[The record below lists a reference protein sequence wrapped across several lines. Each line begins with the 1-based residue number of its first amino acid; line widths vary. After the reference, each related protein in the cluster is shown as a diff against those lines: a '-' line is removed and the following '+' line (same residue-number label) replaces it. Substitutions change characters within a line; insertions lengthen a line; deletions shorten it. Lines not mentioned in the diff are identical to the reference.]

1 MVVLILLIAL
11 LLIIFI
17 IIAVKKARIKYNNS
31 LFIFGGIKS
40 GKTLTAVK
48 IGINQF
54 KINCKKV
61 KRYNKR
67 LKISNLFRKLFKKEL
82 KNPLPKPQFY
92 SNFPIKVSKKY
103 GMSLQLRAEHL
114 MFKNKIVENSI
125 IIADEFGTIASQ
137 YAYENEKV
145 TINISE
151 FCRLFGHYCGKW
163 GLLIMIDQDAERVS
177 KEVRMSVGTAYECE
191 EFKKIGIFATNKVI
205 KYINLSQKDY
215 VVQKDQIKRNY
226 FLLLKKHYDPQAY
239 SIRYTENV
247 EYSQE
252 NENNKSLKQSKLLRL
267 DNRKSELDKIIEK
280 KERNEKNN
288 S

>member
-1 MVVLILLIAL
+1 MWVLIILIAIM
-11 LLIIFI
+11 LIIFI
-17 IIAVKKARIKYNNS
+17 IVAIKKARIKYNNS

-61 KRYNKR
+61 KRKNKR
-67 LKISNLFRKLFKKEL
+67 IKIGNFFRKIFKKEL
-82 KNPLPKPQFY
+82 KKPLLKPQFY

-103 GMSLQLRAEHL
+103 GMSLKLRANHL
-114 MFKNKIVENSI
+114 MFKDKIVENSI

-191 EFKKIGIFATNKVI
+191 EFKKIGILATNKVI

-247 EYSQE
+247 EFR
-252 NENNKSLKQSKLLRL
+252 NEKETNKSLKQKELLRL
-267 DNRKSELDKIIEK
+267 DNRKSDLDKAIER
-280 KERNEKNN
+280 KEKEKQSN
-288 S
+288 